1 MPLSDLPAHREETAP
16 SFLNDQPDEL
26 ERYFEDLHTLF
37 TRHNIADQQ
46 DRKEAACRYTSIR
59 TEQLWK
65 TTSAWSDPAQ
75 SFDDFKTE
83 VSKLYPGALG
93 SRSHTLQELER
104 TIARYVRIGIQ
115 SSAELGE
122 YYCQYLLITRYLI
135 ARNSISAIEQSWYFF
150 RGLSPVLEACV
161 RERLQQKFV
170 DHLPDDPYPLSNVF
184 EAANYVI
191 MSTVYMPFAPPQPP
205 QPPTPPPPQILPI
218 VAPAPIQ
225 TSVQVN
231 ALSAVMDEIAEQ
243 IKQTVQDQLA
253 SAATQTS
260 APGSSTCSFCGAT
273 GHYMHKCETIAA
285 FIRAGKCKWSAE
297 GKIVLPTGAMAPR
310 GAPGTLL
317 HDRIED
323 WHQRNPGQVQM
334 FYGIAGAPPGSPSRQ
349 RRPNSAERNASQRD
363 TAASARTYVQQPR
376 SPPHPTPKPSTRP
389 PHRPIQVHSVAA
401 PQQQKDT
408 PLHLAQ

>member
-1 MPLSDLPAHREETAP
+1 MPLSDLPARREETTPA
-16 SFLNDQPDEL
+16 FLDDQPNEL

-37 TRHNIADQQ
+37 LRHNVADQQ
-46 DRKEAACRYTSIR
+46 DCKEAACRYTSIR

-83 VSKLYPGALG
+83 VSKLYPGVLG

-104 TIARYVRIGIQ
+104 TIARYARIGIQ

-122 YYCQYLLITRYLI
+122 YYRQYLLITRYLI
-135 ARNSISAIEQSWYFF
+135 ARNSISTIEQSWYFF
-150 RGLSPVLEACV
+150 RGLSPALEAHV

-170 DHLPDDPYPLSNVF
+170 DHLPDDPYPLSDVF

-205 QPPTPPPPQILPI
+205 SPSPPYIPPI

-231 ALSAVMDEIAEQ
+231 ALSVVMDEIVEQ
-243 IKQTVQDQLA
+243 IKQTVQDHI
-253 SAATQTS
+253 AAAAMQTS
-260 APGSSTCSFCGAT
+260 APGSSTCSFCGAA
-273 GHYMHKCETIAA
+273 GHYMRECETVAT
-285 FIRAGKCKWSAE
+285 FIRAGKCKRSAE

-317 HDRIED
+317 RDRIED
-323 WHQRNPGQVQM
+323 WHQRNPGQAQM

-349 RRPNSAERNASQRD
+349 RRPNFTEWNTSQCN
-363 TAASARTYVQQPR
+363 TAASTRTYVQ
-376 SPPHPTPKPSTRP
+376 
-389 PHRPIQVHSVAA
+389 
-401 PQQQKDT
+401 
-408 PLHLAQ
+408 

>member
-93 SRSHTLQELER
+93 SQSHTLQELER
-104 TIARYVRIGIQ
+104 TVARYARIGIQ
-115 SSAELGE
+115 SSTELGE

-135 ARNSISAIEQSWYFF
+135 TRNSISAIEQSWYFF
-150 RGLSPVLEACV
+150 QGLSPALEARV

-170 DHLPDDPYPLSNVF
+170 DHLPDDPYPLSDVF

-205 QPPTPPPPQILPI
+205 QPPTPPPPQILPP
-218 VAPAPIQ
+218 VALAPI
-225 TSVQVN
+225 SAPVQVN
-231 ALSAVMDEIAEQ
+231 ALSAIMDEIAEQ

-260 APGSSTCSFCGAT
+260 VSGSSTCSFCGAA
-273 GHYMHKCETIAA
+273 GHYMRECETVAT
-285 FIRAGKCKWSAE
+285 FIRAGKCKRSTE
-297 GKIVLPTGAMAPR
+297 GKIVLPTGAMALR

-323 WHQRNPGQVQM
+323 WHQRNPGQAQM

-349 RRPNSAERNASQRD
+349 HHPNSAERNTSQWN
-363 TAASARTYVQQPR
+363 TAASARTYVQ
-376 SPPHPTPKPSTRP
+376 
-389 PHRPIQVHSVAA
+389 
-401 PQQQKDT
+401 
-408 PLHLAQ
+408 